1 MAPPEGPDAPAPA
14 TPSRPADAPNPAGA
28 PGPASAP
35 GRATAAAAAS
45 VSSPAA
51 GPALGE
57 PSAPRQLAIA
67 HRGLHDGRSSGSSR
81 AGPPA
86 CPENTLAAF
95 TRAVAAGADGI
106 ETDVRLSRDGLPVLF
121 HDRIAPGGRAVADLT
136 AEELSAAA
144 GYPVPTL
151 DLALEIPAGEDL
163 LWNVEIKTPAAVPAA
178 LEVLAGFAARRRIL
192 VTSFW
197 HALVPAFRRLGVET
211 GLLLASRPLDAGA
224 LFGQLPPDGSA
235 GTLVWDFEMLD
246 PDLLAAAARRGLRNL
261 TYGAESAEEH
271 RRCRALAAH
280 LGGVITDHLALFQQ
294 LVRPPS

>member
-1 MAPPEGPDAPAPA
+1 MAPPEGPDGPAPA
-14 TPSRPADAPNPAGA
+14 NASRPADAPNPAGA
-28 PGPASAP
+28 PS
-35 GRATAAAAAS
+35 RATAAAAAS
-45 VSSPAA
+45 TSSPAA

-67 HRGLHDGRSSGSSR
+67 HRGLHDGRSSRSGSGR
-81 AGPPA
+81 AGAPG

-95 TRAVAAGADGI
+95 TRAVEARADGI

-151 DLALEIPAGEDL
+151 DLALEIPASEDL

-178 LEVLAGFAARRRIL
+178 LEVLAGFASRRRIL

-197 HALVPAFRRLGVET
+197 HALVPAFHRLGAET

-261 TYGAESAEEH
+261 TYGAESPEEH

-294 LVRPPS
+294 LVRRAS